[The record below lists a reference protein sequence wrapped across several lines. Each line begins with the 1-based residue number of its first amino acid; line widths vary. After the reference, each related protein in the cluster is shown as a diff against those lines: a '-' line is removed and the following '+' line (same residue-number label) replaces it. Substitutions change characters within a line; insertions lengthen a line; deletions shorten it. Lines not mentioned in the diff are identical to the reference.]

1 MTGCDE
7 ERERIAAEVA
17 ARVTRHEVTE
27 AWLAEN
33 EAKQSLYR
41 RKRAAWVAE
50 WRKSYGQPDEP
61 ETVIDPQFV
70 TGALPLK

>member
-7 ERERIAAEVA
+7 ERERIRQEIA

-27 AWLAEN
+27 AGRAEN
-33 EAKQSLYR
+33 EAKQALYR
-41 RKRAAWVAE
+41 RKRAAWLAE

-61 ETVIDPQFV
+61 ETAIDPQFV
-70 TGALPLK
+70 TLVLPLK